1 MRYRNIK
8 TGAEIEVRSIIS
20 APDWIMVESDQHR
33 EEPTEAPPSP
43 KKTAAK
49 RPATTNKGAKK

>member
-20 APDWIMVESDQHR
+20 APDWVRMDMDIVR
-33 EEPTEAPPSP
+33 EEPSEAPPSP
-43 KKTAAK
+43 QKTTTKKTA
-49 RPATTNKGAKK
+49 TTKKGAKK

>member
-20 APDWIMVESDQHR
+20 APDWIKVESDAHR
-33 EEPTEAPPSP
+33 EEPSEAPLST
-43 KKTAAK
+43 KKTTAK
-49 RPATTNKGAKK
+49 RPATTKKGAKK

>member
-20 APDWIMVESDQHR
+20 APDWIKVESDAHR
-33 EEPTEAPPSP
+33 EEPSEAPPSP
-43 KKTAAK
+43 KKTTTK
-49 RPATTNKGAKK
+49 KTATTKKGAKK

>member
-20 APDWIMVESDQHR
+20 APDWIRMDADIKG
-33 EEPTEAPPSP
+33 EEPAEAPSSKKTTT
-43 KKTAAK
+43 KKTAASK
-49 RPATTNKGAKK
+49 KGAKK

>member
-20 APDWIMVESDQHR
+20 APDWIKVDADLKGEGAS
-33 EEPTEAPPSP
+33 EAPSP
-43 KKTAAK
+43 KKTTTKKTAASK
-49 RPATTNKGAKK
+49 KGAKK